1 MTGKSIPRKAKG
13 HLRAVTI
20 SFACHMFFLNDTF
33 YREMCHLRFKFVSW
47 IKPHIK
53 YLIFM

>member
-20 SFACHMFFLNDTF
+20 SFAFHMFFLNDTF